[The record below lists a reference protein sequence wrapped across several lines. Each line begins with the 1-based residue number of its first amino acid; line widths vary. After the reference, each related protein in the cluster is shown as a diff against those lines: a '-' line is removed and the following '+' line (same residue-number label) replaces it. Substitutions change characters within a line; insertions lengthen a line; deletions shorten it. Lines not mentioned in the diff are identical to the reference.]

1 MLRDKQKPLCV
12 QTKSFGV
19 AEDVGLMAGF
29 VRMLA
34 DKSRKDVENSAE
46 LLVAADKT
54 CTVM

>member
-12 QTKSFGV
+12 QIEPFGV

-29 VRMLA
+29 VRMLV
-34 DKSRKDVENSAE
+34 DKLRKDVENSAE
-46 LLVAADKT
+46 LLVTADKT

>member
-1 MLRDKQKPLCV
+1 MLRDKQKPLRV